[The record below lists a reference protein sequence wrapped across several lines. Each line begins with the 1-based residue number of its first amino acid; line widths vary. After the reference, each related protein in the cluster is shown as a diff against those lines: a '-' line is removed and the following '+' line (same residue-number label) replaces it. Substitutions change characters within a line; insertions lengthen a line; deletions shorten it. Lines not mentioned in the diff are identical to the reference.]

1 VNKRLW
7 VMCCLIPACGTTSGV
22 IDRSGLVISDNSR
35 IVARNVIPGS
45 LRHPT
50 IVEHLGLA
58 QEVYQ
63 TQLGHL
69 KTRRNSLRSRT
80 RFLDATSYGV
90 FTMTTLGVGITAI
103 ATEEHR
109 ASRNLQTAGYAALGG
124 LAAGTLLKVLGF
136 MQEEPSGVDVK
147 IRHLQ
152 SSYDAMLAR
161 IRLVG
166 EGPVEADIA
175 DDRRVTEMAAAIE
188 KFITEAMQIDVR
200 G

>member
-1 VNKRLW
+1 MKKRLW
-7 VMCCLIPACGTTSGV
+7 VLCCLVPACGTTSGV

-63 TQLGHL
+63 KQLGQL
-69 KTRRNSLRSRT
+69 KARRNSLRSRT

-90 FTMTTLGVGITAI
+90 FTVTTLGVGITAI
-103 ATEEHR
+103 ATEDQK
-109 ASRNLQTAGYAALGG
+109 ASDHLQAAGYAALGG

-136 MQEEPSGVDVK
+136 MQEDPSGIDVK
-147 IRHLQ
+147 IRQLQ

-161 IRLVG
+161 VRLVG
-166 EGPVEADIA
+166 DGPTEANVVDE
-175 DDRRVTEMAAAIE
+175 RQVTEMAAAIE